1 MEVMPTTVV
10 STGNRVLCL
19 GAIAFLRDS
28 EQANCTI
35 QDDRCSFLV
44 VTNSTFSENEAES
57 VGGAIYASDIDSI
70 RMSCSAYETQSRK
83 PEFYGREQLKALDAI
98 LSNEDI
104 CQSWKSNKA
113 GAYGDDIGSSGARV
127 RMTVVPDKLHDAV
140 GIIGNRLVVEEHSSG
155 KPLPIIQL
163 EAVDGL
169 DQGPAVGLESP
180 TIEAVMTSPDGFF
193 SGSVNIKLNE
203 GVGNF
208 SGVVGFGLEGVY
220 ECIIDFSTELIESLV
235 VEVHVRGCRLGE
247 VAAANGTVCEPCT
260 SDTYN
265 LLPGSGT
272 GCHPCPENGDCTT
285 HVILPAKGHW
295 HATPCS
301 ENIQECIS
309 SEACS
314 SEEREVRM
322 AAATGNISSCEFDEE
337 YVKDYTEAQCREVI
351 SGFHAA
357 FLDVCLCR
365 GTRGLCVAPANP
377 LMGSPILLCARSASP
392 DSATMP

>member
-1 MEVMPTTVV
+1 
-10 STGNRVLCL
+10 
-19 GAIAFLRDS
+19 
-28 EQANCTI
+28 
-35 QDDRCSFLV
+35 
-44 VTNSTFSENEAES
+44 
-57 VGGAIYASDIDSI
+57 
-70 RMSCSAYETQSRK
+70 MSCSVHKRWPSSA
-83 PEFYGREQLKALDAI
+83 EFYDREQLKALDAI
-98 LSNEDI
+98 RSTDDI
-104 CQSWKSNKA
+104 CRSWKGNQA

-127 RMTVVPDKLHDAV
+127 RTIVVPDKLHDAIGV
-140 GIIGNRLVVEEHSSG
+140 IGNRIVVEGHSSG
-155 KPLPIIQL
+155 KPLPIIRL

-169 DQGPAVGLESP
+169 GQGPAIGVDSLV
-180 TIEAVMTSPDGFF
+180 IEATMTSPNGFF
-193 SGSVNIKLNE
+193 SGSVNIEMNE
-203 GVGNF
+203 GIGNF
-208 SGVVGFGLEGVY
+208 SGVVGFGPEGVY
-220 ECIIDFSTELIESLV
+220 ECIVEFSEEIIESLV
-235 VEVHVRGCRLGE
+235 VEVHVRYCGLGE

-351 SGFHAA
+351 SGFHAV

-365 GTRGLCVAPANP
+365 GTRGLCVDPVNP
-377 LMGSPILLCARSASP
+377 PTGSLTLLCARSASL